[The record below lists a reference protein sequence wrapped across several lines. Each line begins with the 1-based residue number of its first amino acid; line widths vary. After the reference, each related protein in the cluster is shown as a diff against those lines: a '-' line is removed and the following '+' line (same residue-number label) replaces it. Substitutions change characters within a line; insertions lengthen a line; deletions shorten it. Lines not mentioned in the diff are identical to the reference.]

1 MKPTF
6 FTTVAVAMLLPGPAL
21 AEPATRTITVDTP
34 NYSGERVITRDRET
48 GTYSRD
54 TNITRKEDG
63 AVATRHWE
71 SQRTDTGR
79 TMSGSQTRFNGDTR
93 TYEGERMRHGNHS
106 RTHGTT
112 TGPNG
117 ETLDYRAQSRWNGNG
132 YDRRQRLRNED
143 GQVVAG
149 RNTHVRERGNT
160 QVRRVVSGN
169 RNGARRVTTTRRTV
183 NRRSRR
189 GR

>member
-1 MKPTF
+1 MRTNF
-6 FTTVAVAMLLPGPAL
+6 WTTLTVAMLLPAPAL
-21 AEPATRTITVDTP
+21 AEPATRTVTVDTP
-34 NYSGERVITRDRET
+34 NYSAERVITRDREA
-48 GTYSRD
+48 GTYTRD
-54 TNITRKEDG
+54 TSVIRKEDG
-63 AVATRHWE
+63 AVATRNWE

-79 TMSGSQTRFNGDTR
+79 VMSGSQTRFNGDTR
-93 TYEGERMRHGNHS
+93 TFEGERMRHGNHS

-132 YDRRQRLRNED
+132 YDRRQRLRNQD
-143 GQVVAG
+143 GDIVAG
-149 RNTHVRERGNT
+149 RNVQSRQRGNT
-160 QVRRVVSGN
+160 QVRRVGVAN
-169 RNGARRVTTTRRTV
+169 QNGARRVTTTRRTV

>member
-1 MKPTF
+1 MKSIVLIGTAAV
-6 FTTVAVAMLLPGPAL
+6 TLAVAPMAM
-21 AEPATRTITVDTP
+21 AQTRTITVDTP
-34 NYSGERVITRDRET
+34 NYSGERIITRDSDT
-48 GTYSRD
+48 GFYSRD
-54 TNITRKEDG
+54 TAITRKDDG
-63 AVATRHWE
+63 AVATRYWE
-71 SQRTDTGR
+71 SNRTDTGR

-93 TYEGERMRHGNHS
+93 TYEGERMRRGNHT

-117 ETLDYRAQSRWNGNG
+117 ETLDYRGQSRWNGHG

-149 RNTHVRERGNT
+149 RNTHVRQRGNT
-160 QVRRVVSGN
+160 RVRRVAVGN
-169 RNGARRVTTTRRTV
+169 QNGVRRVTTTRRTV